1 MAAKAKSD
9 AVWSELNVDSL
20 EAGDLAN
27 YESYKILYRQMKVAR
42 EAFEQGLQ
50 RLAPEGERLI
60 FGYNFGK
67 LSVAI
72 VEATDKPKAK
82 GAVDL
87 STLIRR
93 G

>member
-20 EAGDLAN
+20 EAGDASN
-27 YESYKILYRQMKVAR
+27 YAAYKALYREMKATR
-42 EAFEQGLQ
+42 EAFEGGLQ
-50 RLAPEGERLI
+50 RLAPEGKRLI

-72 VEATDKPKAK
+72 VEAIDKPKAK

>member
-1 MAAKAKSD
+1 MAVKAKSD

-20 EAGDLAN
+20 EGAN
-27 YESYKILYRQMKVAR
+27 KAQYDAYKALYRQMKEAR
-42 EAFEQGLQ
+42 ETFEGGMQGY
-50 RLAPEGERLI
+50 APEGKRII

>member
-1 MAAKAKSD
+1 MAVKAKSG
-9 AVWSELNVDSL
+9 AVWSELNVESL
-20 EAGDLAN
+20 ETAQLQLYSDYKDL
-27 YESYKILYRQMKVAR
+27 YKEMKAAR
-42 EAFEQGLQ
+42 EEFETAMQVH
-50 RLAPEGERLI
+50 APEGKRLI

>member
-20 EAGDLAN
+20 ETADLAN
-27 YESYKILYRQMKVAR
+27 YSTYKALYRQMKEAR
-42 EAFEQGLQ
+42 EAFESGMQ
-50 RLAPEGERLI
+50 RLAPVGKRII

-72 VEATDKPKAK
+72 VDDDRKPKAK

>member
-20 EAGDLAN
+20 EAGDLTAYN
-27 YESYKILYRQMKVAR
+27 VYKMLYRQMKEQR
-42 EAFEQGLQ
+42 EVFENGMQ
-50 RLAPEGERLI
+50 RLAPAGKRII

-72 VEATDKPKAK
+72 VDDDRKPKAK